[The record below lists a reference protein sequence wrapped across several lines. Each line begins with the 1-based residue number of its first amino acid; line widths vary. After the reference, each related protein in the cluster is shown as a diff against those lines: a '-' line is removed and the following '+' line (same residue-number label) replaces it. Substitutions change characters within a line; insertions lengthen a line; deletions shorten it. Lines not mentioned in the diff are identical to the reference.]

1 MYKLVCIIGLLIC
14 FSSCH
19 KIAYIS
25 LFNKTNDSLRIYCH
39 YNIND
44 RIDSV
49 YIYPN
54 DSCHLGFWGAFQ
66 SYEKLKNS
74 NIYNMDSVQIFTSS
88 KRVVYRDKESIYKL
102 FVCNK
107 DTAKIIETKTA
118 LH

>member
-1 MYKLVCIIGLLIC
+1 MYKLACIIGLLIC

-66 SYEKLKNS
+66 SYENLK
-74 NIYNMDSVQIFTSS
+74 IAIFIIWIVCRFSQ
-88 KRVVYRDKESIYKL
+88 VVRESFIVIRNL
-102 FVCNK
+102 FISCSYV
-107 DTAKIIETKTA
+107 IKTQ
-118 LH
+118 

>member
-1 MYKLVCIIGLLIC
+1 MYKLACIIGLLIC

-49 YIYPN
+49 YI
-54 DSCHLGFWGAFQ
+54 S
-66 SYEKLKNS
+66 E
-74 NIYNMDSVQIFTSS
+74 
-88 KRVVYRDKESIYKL
+88 
-102 FVCNK
+102 
-107 DTAKIIETKTA
+107 
-118 LH
+118 